1 MKKKMHDHDRKR
13 VRVVSLSVDVVTLE
27 SVIERCVKLSDKGG
41 GYVCFSTVHMVMEGH
56 DDASFARIV
65 NSADIVVPDGM
76 PLVWVQK
83 RTGRREAERV
93 RANDLMTELCL
104 YAEANGRSVGFYGAA
119 PEVIDDIK
127 KRIEREMPNLKVAY
141 AYSPPYRALTDEED
155 SEVTDEINRTKP
167 DFLFVGLGCPKQ
179 ERWMNAHRDRLSTV
193 SLGVGA
199 SFDFFAGNVRECPP
213 WIGRLGLEW
222 LYRLTQ
228 EPKRLWRRYLIL
240 NPRFMALAAKQLIGG
255 RK

>member
-1 MKKKMHDHDRKR
+1 MNESVENPKR
-13 VRVVSLSVDVVTLE
+13 VRVVSLDVDVVTLD
-27 SVIERCVKLSDKGG
+27 SVIERCVTIAENGG

-56 DDASFARIV
+56 DDPSFASIV
-65 NSADIVVPDGM
+65 NDANMVVPDGM
-76 PLVWVQK
+76 PLVWMQK
-83 RTGRREAERV
+83 RQGNAEASRV
-93 RANDLMTELCL
+93 RANDLMTELCKF
-104 YAEANGRSVGFYGAA
+104 AEANGRSVGFYGAA

-127 KRIEREMPNLKVAY
+127 KRIAREMPNLKVAY
-141 AYSPPYRALTDEED
+141 AYSPPYRALTEDEDVEI
-155 SEVTDEINRTKP
+155 TDEINRTKP

-179 ERWMNAHRDRLSTV
+179 ERWMNAHRERLSTV

>member
-1 MKKKMHDHDRKR
+1 MNEAIENRKR
-13 VRVVSLSVDVVTLE
+13 VSVVSLDVDVVTLD
-27 SVIERCVKLSDKGG
+27 SVIERCVKIANNGG

-56 DDASFARIV
+56 DDASFADIV
-65 NSADIVVPDGM
+65 NAADMIVPDGM
-76 PLVWVQK
+76 PLVWMQK
-83 RTGRREAERV
+83 RQGSTEANRV
-93 RANDLMTELCL
+93 RANDLMTELCK

-119 PEVIDDIK
+119 PEVIEAIK
-127 KRIEREMPNLKVAY
+127 SRIARDMPNLKIAY

-155 SEVTDEINRTKP
+155 AEITDEINRTKP

-240 NPRFMALAAKQLIGG
+240 NPRFMVLAAKQLLGG